1 MEIKKIKKEEKTP
14 INSQLRDLAKIK
26 ISLKETLKDY
36 EKITEDIRNGFEEV
50 VVVFIDL
57 VNSTK
62 FKIDNQ
68 EEPEVWISRIKLFS
82 EILKE
87 FIQDC
92 NGKVV
97 KYIGDEVM
105 AIFDRESQIK
115 DAINFINRIKDIE
128 ETITEITEA
137 KSKVKI
143 AIDYGKV
150 FLLEYDGHKEYD
162 PQGIP
167 IDRCAR
173 IAKHCEPST
182 ILTSYEFVS
191 HTEFP
196 DHWKKIGDC
205 DFKGLGQ
212 TDVYQYGE
220 KTVKIEP
227 MIEIPKS
234 TYDQITQDL
243 KDGNLTIT
251 QLKSM
256 NKKLAEKV
264 AEYKKDVDK
273 ELVFKEDSKENEK
286 DELWEEIEDQIK
298 KLNNL
303 IHNSDVSDNEYARFL
318 FLHMR
323 GDVEKY
329 NVFENKVFDRSIEEN
344 IVVETSDEG
353 YYKLNSSH
361 RRNAKI
367 IEILDKL
374 QANLESYEY
383 KFRSKTGSDD
393 KDLFDYDLSEASF
406 WEKYIG
412 YNVRFF

>member
-1 MEIKKIKKEEKTP
+1 MEIKKIKKVEKTP

-26 ISLKETLKDY
+26 ISLKETLQDY
-36 EKITEDIRNGFEEV
+36 EKITEEIRNGFEEV

-57 VNSTK
+57 FNSTK
-62 FKIDNQ
+62 FKIENQ
-68 EEPEVWISRIKLFS
+68 DEPEVWISRIKLFS

-87 FIQDC
+87 FVQDC

-105 AIFDRESQIK
+105 AVFDRESQIK

-191 HTEFP
+191 KTEFP
-196 DHWKKIGDC
+196 NHWKKIGEC
-205 DFKGLGQ
+205 DFRGLGL
-212 TDVYQYGE
+212 TDIYQYGE

-227 MIEIPKS
+227 MIDLPKS
-234 TYDQITQDL
+234 TYDQTMQEL
-243 KDGNLTIT
+243 KESNLSVT

-264 AEYKKDVDK
+264 AECKKDVDK
-273 ELVFKEDSKENEK
+273 ELVYKEDSKENEK
-286 DELWEEIEDQIK
+286 EKAWEEIEDQIN
-298 KLNNL
+298 KLNHL
-303 IHNSDVSDNEYARFL
+303 IHNSDVPDNEYARFI
-318 FLHMR
+318 FLYMR
-323 GDVEKY
+323 DDVEKY

-353 YYKLNSSH
+353 FYTLNSSQ
-361 RRNAKI
+361 RRNVKI

-374 QANLESYEY
+374 QANLENYEY
-383 KFRSKTGSDD
+383 KFRSKTVEDD
-393 KDLFDYDLSEASF
+393 KDLFDYDLKEASF
-406 WEKYIG
+406 WETYIG